1 MGVTTEQIIATLGF
15 QQRAFDAVERPEGI
29 ACRSILQQVI
39 DAQMDHPNFN
49 FPRMI
54 AKALLITIGLQ
65 LWATHGDD
73 VPSDDLVEVIAG
85 CVEAL
90 NAGCRRDGILG
101 RVVEIL
107 HTGGLH

>member
-1 MGVTTEQIIATLGF
+1 MGVTSAQIIATLEF
-15 QQRAFDAVERPEGI
+15 QQRAFDAIETPEAI

-39 DAQMDHPNFN
+39 DAQTDHQRFN

-54 AKALLITIGLQ
+54 AEALLVTIGLQ
-65 LWATHGDD
+65 LVTTHGDD

-90 NAGCRRDGILG
+90 NVGCRRDGILG